1 MHTGQGQARNGTEEE
16 SQNQQDNPGFLEKGL
31 RIWKMPQKV
40 KLRETTFQPSL
51 SKDCLGQTWIQKRE
65 SFKLSFP

>member
-1 MHTGQGQARNGTEEE
+1 MRADQKWDRRGEPKPEE
-16 SQNQQDNPGFLEKGL
+16 NPGFLQRGP
-31 RIWKMPQKV
+31 RMWKMPQKV

-51 SKDCLGQTWIQKRE
+51 SKVCLEQAWIQKRE